1 MKRVLSR
8 FIFILGVTLA
18 ATQGYSQ
25 AGYKVK
31 TYNMEVAGTSNLH
44 DWTAS
49 VEKIS
54 GTLKVTAESGKALDI
69 KDVELIFDAKSLK
82 GSKGSIMDSK
92 IKDAL
97 KSEKFPT
104 IQFKLNQIENTSFQ
118 GGTSHIKAT
127 GLLTISGTNRPISL
141 STTGKLLPNGEI
153 EITGSS
159 KLKMSDFKIDPPT
172 AMLGTLKTADEVT
185 VTFKLVFQ
193 PSMWTT
199 SK

>member
-1 MKRVLSR
+1 MKQVLSR
-8 FIFILGVTLA
+8 FIFILWVTLT
-18 ATQGYSQ
+18 ATQVYSQ
-25 AGYKVK
+25 TEYKVK
-31 TYNMEVAGTSNLH
+31 SYDMEVAGTSNLH
-44 DWTAS
+44 DWTAA

-54 GTLKVTAESGKALDI
+54 GTMKVTAESGKALDI
-69 KDVELIFDAKSLK
+69 KDVDLIFDSKSLK

-104 IQFKLNQIENTSFQ
+104 IQFKLNQIGNTSFQ
-118 GGTSHIKAT
+118 GSTSQIKAT
-127 GLLTISGTNRPISL
+127 GVLTVSGTSRSISIT
-141 STTGKLLPNGEI
+141 TTGKLLPNDEI